1 MQLAKIVCPDCK
13 SKEVVRKAQ
22 ERITESLFRSYWDCQ
37 CCHARLRVFEENKQI
52 TDVQVTAPNQSPVN
66 LVLLAIDRM
75 TRAEQTQLMQA
86 LKQLHL

>member
-22 ERITESLFRSYWDCQ
+22 ERITECLVRSYWDCQ

-52 TDVQVTAPNQSPVN
+52 TDIQVTVPNQSPVN